1 MLHHLFFNANRLSQK
16 KNKNLPFRLIPGN
29 TGNNFGISGVT
40 GERLDRMEEDLRRLT
55 QGLDTLNGVVAGLEE
70 RLRTSLR
77 EDTNKILVSLLPN
90 PPRVPDSTVGFGA
103 IPDGTP
109 DGLEGGESFAG
120 FGDLAGRVTEV
131 RDELRAKTHILQEI
145 QVLYHNACT
154 EISSYSVRAD
164 WSGFSYPSPSF
175 VKCYLFSSHLCV
187 LRGWSW
193 AMMAS

>member
-1 MLHHLFFNANRLSQK
+1 MLVFD
-16 KNKNLPFRLIPGN
+16 

-77 EDTNKILVSLLPN
+77 EDTNKILVSLVPS
-90 PPRVPDSTVGFGA
+90 PPRVTDSAVGFGS

-109 DGLEGGESFAG
+109 DGLDGGEQFTG

-131 RDELRAKTHILQEI
+131 KDELRAKTHIIEEI
-145 QVLYHNACT
+145 QVH
-154 EISSYSVRAD
+154 
-164 WSGFSYPSPSF
+164 
-175 VKCYLFSSHLCV
+175 
-187 LRGWSW
+187 
-193 AMMAS
+193 

>member
-1 MLHHLFFNANRLSQK
+1 MLHDFVLFNVERLGK
-16 KNKNLPFRLIPGN
+16 KKYLSFHLIPGN

-40 GERLDRMEEDLRRLT
+40 GERLDRMEDDLRRLT

-90 PPRVPDSTVGFGA
+90 PPRVPDSTVGFGV

-109 DGLEGGESFAG
+109 DGLDGGETFTG

-131 RDELRAKTHILQEI
+131 RDELRAKTHILEEI
-145 QVLYHNACT
+145 QV
-154 EISSYSVRAD
+154 SQ
-164 WSGFSYPSPSF
+164 P
-175 VKCYLFSSHLCV
+175 
-187 LRGWSW
+187 
-193 AMMAS
+193 